1 VKRIYAPWRVVYLKS
16 EKPDECLFCR
26 ILRESDD
33 EANWIVHRGE
43 YAFIVVNIYPYT
55 NGHVMIVSN
64 RHVENLNEL
73 NEQESNDMMRL
84 LARCEK
90 AIIDAYHPHGINLG
104 ANLGRSAGA
113 GIPEHLHLHIVP
125 RWLGDTN
132 FMTAIGET
140 RVISED
146 LIDTYTTLKAY
157 F

>member
-1 VKRIYAPWRVVYLKS
+1 VVYLKS

-26 ILRESDD
+26 ILKESDD
-33 EANWIVHRGE
+33 EKNWIVHRGE
-43 YAFIVVNIYPYT
+43 HAFIVVNIYPYT

-73 NEQESNDMMRL
+73 NEHESTDMMNL
-84 LARCEK
+84 LSRCEK

-146 LIDTYTTLKAY
+146 LIDTYATLKTY